1 MDECNHPLRRWR
13 RNKGL
18 NLKQV
23 ADSEGVG
30 VSPSHLSEI
39 ERGRNKPSLDLA
51 VRLSRATGGEVK
63 VEEFVGVDQ

>member
-1 MDECNHPLRRWR
+1 MATDHPLRRWR
-13 RNKGL
+13 QANGL

-23 ADSEGVG
+23 AQTEGVG

-63 VEEFVGVDQ
+63 VEEFVGGGQ